1 MANIWKII
9 YHSQYSIDRERLF
22 VSAENKETA
31 ERIAESHLEAVCD
44 GRSGIDSVELSSS
57 GEVLRLNVLNYKA

>member
-22 VSAENKETA
+22 ISAEKKETA

-44 GRSGIDSVELSSS
+44 GWSKIDSVELSSI
-57 GEVLRLNVLNYKA
+57 GEVLRLNVLNYNA

>member
-22 VSAENKETA
+22 VSTENKETA
-31 ERIAESHLEAVCD
+31 ERIAESHLEAVRD
-44 GRSGIDSVELSSS
+44 GWSKIDSVELSSI
-57 GEVLRLNVLNYKA
+57 GEVLRLNVLNCNA

>member
-9 YHSQYSIDRERLF
+9 YNSQYSIDKERLF

-31 ERIAESHLEAVCD
+31 ERIAESHLESVCD
-44 GRSGIDSVELSSS
+44 GRSKIDSVELSSI
-57 GEVLRLNVLNYKA
+57 GEVLRLNVLNYNA